1 MSRLFLYAGTSRNKR
16 QNLQEPT
23 IFDIMKERYPKY
35 NIVNG
40 RVFRAVQA
48 TEQNMLKNETTQMP

>member
-16 QNLQEPT
+16 QNAQEAT
-23 IFDIMKERYPKY
+23 VFDIMKGRYPKY

-40 RVFRAVQA
+40 RVFRAVHA
-48 TEQNMLKNETTQMP
+48 TEQNMLKPETT